1 MSSYTHLLVPSD
13 GSALSTKALHEALKL
28 ARCSGARITLVHAQ
42 PRVPLSVVGMGD
54 MLDANTMEA
63 LIAATRRESDRLL
76 EEARALATAAD
87 IPFSCERVES
97 DLPHK
102 VILETAGRL
111 GCDLIVMG
119 SHGRR
124 GLQGLLL
131 GSETQRVLLSAPCPV
146 LVVR

>member
-1 MSSYTHLLVPSD
+1 MAYTHLLVPTD
-13 GSALSTKALHEALKL
+13 GSEPSTKAVQEAVKL
-28 ARCSGARITLVHAQ
+28 ARCTGARITIVHAQ
-42 PRVPLSVVGMGD
+42 PVVPFPVMGMGEN
-54 MLDANTMEA
+54 LDGATLEA
-63 LIAATRRESDRLL
+63 LITATRRDSDRLL
-76 EEARALATAAD
+76 GEASALVAAAGVTA
-87 IPFSCERVES
+87 SCERVQS

-102 VILETAGRL
+102 VILEAAARL

-131 GSETQRVLLSAPCPV
+131 GSHTQRVLLAAPCPV

>member
-1 MSSYTHLLVPSD
+1 MAYTHLLVPSD
-13 GSALSTKALHEALKL
+13 GSETSSKAVHEAVKL
-28 ARCSGARITLVHAQ
+28 ARCSGARITILHAQ
-42 PRVPLSVVGMGD
+42 PNVPLPVVGMGE
-54 MLDANTMEA
+54 MLDASTMEA
-63 LIAATRRESDRLL
+63 LIAATRKDSDRLL
-76 EEARALATAAD
+76 AEASRIAAEGGITA
-87 IPFSCERVES
+87 SCERVQS

-102 VILETAGRL
+102 VILEAAERL

-131 GSETQRVLLSAPCPV
+131 GSQTQRVLLNAPCPV

>member
-1 MSSYTHLLVPSD
+1 MAYTHLLVPSD
-13 GSALSTKALHEALKL
+13 GSELSRKALQEAVKL
-28 ARCSGARITLVHAQ
+28 ARCCGARITVLHAQ
-42 PRVPLSVVGMGD
+42 PAVPLPVVGMGD
-54 MLDANTMEA
+54 MLDASTMEA
-63 LIAATRRESDRLL
+63 LIAATRRDSDRLL
-76 EEARALATAAD
+76 DAAARTAAEAEVTT
-87 IPFSCERVES
+87 SCERVVS

-102 VILETAGRL
+102 VILEAAERL

-131 GSETQRVLLSAPCPV
+131 GSQTQRVLLNAPCPV

>member
-1 MSSYTHLLVPSD
+1 
-13 GSALSTKALHEALKL
+13 
-28 ARCSGARITLVHAQ
+28 
-42 PRVPLSVVGMGD
+42 
-54 MLDANTMEA
+54 MLF
-63 LIAATRRESDRLL
+63 RSDRLL
-76 EEARALATAAD
+76 EEARAIVAAAG
-87 IPFSCERVES
+87 ITVSCERVES

-102 VILETAGRL
+102 VILEAATRL

-131 GSETQRVLLSAPCPV
+131 GSETQRVLLAAPCPV

>member
-1 MSSYTHLLVPSD
+1 MGSYTHLLVPSD
-13 GSALSTKALHEALKL
+13 GSVLSTKALHEAVKL

-42 PRVPLSVVGMGD
+42 PRVPLPVVGMGD

-63 LIAATRRESDRLL
+63 LIAASRRESDRLL
-76 EEARALATAAD
+76 EEARTITAGAD

-97 DLPHK
+97 DLPHR
-102 VILETAGRL
+102 VILETAERL

>member
-1 MSSYTHLLVPSD
+1 MPYTHLLVPSD
-13 GSALSTKALHEALKL
+13 GSELSIKATHEAVKL
-28 ARCSGARITLVHAQ
+28 ARSCGARITVMHAQ
-42 PRVPLSVVGMGD
+42 PRVPLPILGMGD
-54 MLDANTMEA
+54 MLEASTMET
-63 LIAATRRESDRLL
+63 LIAASRRESDRLL
-76 EEARALATAAD
+76 DEARSIATAAG
-87 IPFSCERVES
+87 IVVSCERVES

-102 VILETAGRL
+102 VILEAAERL

-131 GSETQRVLLSAPCPV
+131 GSETQRVLLAAPCPV

>member
-1 MSSYTHLLVPSD
+1 MAYTHLLVPSD
-13 GSALSTKALHEALKL
+13 GSELSRKALEEAVKL
-28 ARCSGARITLVHAQ
+28 ARCSGARITVLHAQ
-42 PRVPLSVVGMGD
+42 PGVPLPVVEMGD
-54 MLDANTMEA
+54 MLDASTIEA
-63 LIAATRRESDRLL
+63 LIAATRLDSDRLL
-76 EEARALATAAD
+76 EAAARTAAD
-87 IPFSCERVES
+87 AEVTASCERVVS

-102 VILETAGRL
+102 VILEAAERL

-131 GSETQRVLLSAPCPV
+131 GSQTQRVLLNAPCPV

>member
-1 MSSYTHLLVPSD
+1 MPYTHLLVPSD
-13 GSALSTKALHEALKL
+13 GSELSIQATHEAVKL
-28 ARCSGARITLVHAQ
+28 ARSTGARITVVHAQ
-42 PRVPLSVVGMGD
+42 PRVPLPVMGMGE
-54 MLDANTMEA
+54 MLDARTMET
-63 LIAATRRESDRLL
+63 LIAATRRDSDRLL
-76 EEARALATAAD
+76 EEARAIATNAG
-87 IPFSCERVES
+87 ITVSCERVES

-102 VILETAGRL
+102 VILEAAARL

-131 GSETQRVLLSAPCPV
+131 GSETQRVLLAAPCPV